1 VDRQQTAHQANE
13 EPAHTPEGHR
23 AGTDSPKGTTI
34 MTATPI
40 TVEQIDPAALLAD
53 VNIRTHASL
62 DKDFLASI
70 KELGVLVPIVAV
82 RVEAGLRVRYGH
94 RRTLAAVEAGHATV
108 PVVVVGDGNADSA
121 DEIARIVSQWHE
133 NEQRA
138 GLSTS
143 DKLAA
148 VEQLSLLGLSAGQIV
163 KRTRARKVE
172 VEQAMAA
179 SASPLARGAAQR
191 YDFLTLDAAAGVAE
205 FEDQPDTVKVLV
217 AAARKGEVD
226 FEHVLQ
232 RARDARIEANEIAA
246 LTEQATAAGVRVVA
260 RPEYGDTT
268 VRPLDELATA
278 TGDNLTPKAHSGC
291 PGHVAFIRT
300 GWRTEIV
307 YACAEWKAQG
317 HRDRFGTRRPVA
329 GTMDEAAKAERQT
342 VIANN
347 KAWRSATAVRRQF
360 LTKLLARKTP
370 PAGTSGFVAGEL
382 ARGTHQL
389 RRAMERTPE
398 LIPSLLGL
406 DPSNDRHAVA
416 NAIQTAAEGRAQ
428 VMGLA
433 VVLAAIEDS
442 TDSHTWR
449 QPDSVFA
456 RYFTFLTDNGYA
468 LSDVEQIAAAM
479 SPTPRRTRAGKPV
492 VTGDATG
499 DADAVES
506 DAA

>member
-1 VDRQQTAHQANE
+1 
-13 EPAHTPEGHR
+13 
-23 AGTDSPKGTTI
+23 

-40 TVEQIDPAALLAD
+40 TVEQIDPASLLVD
-53 VNIRTHASL
+53 VNIRTRATL

-70 KELGVLVPIVAV
+70 KDLGVLVPIVAV

-94 RRTLAAVEAGHATV
+94 RRTLAAIEAGHATV

-172 VEQAMAA
+172 VEQAIAA
-179 SASPLARGAAQR
+179 SASALAKGAAQR

-205 FEDQPDTVKVLV
+205 FENQPETVKVLV

-232 RARDARIEANEIAA
+232 RARDARTEANEIAA
-246 LTEQATAAGVRVVA
+246 LTEQVTIAGVQVVA
-260 RPEYGDTT
+260 RPEYSDKT
-268 VRPLDELATA
+268 VRPLDDLTTT
-278 TGDNLTPKAHSGC
+278 TGDKLTPTAHAGC

-307 YACAEWKAQG
+307 YACADWKAQG
-317 HRDRFGTRRPVA
+317 HRDRYSSRPVA
-329 GTMDEAAKAERQT
+329 PTMDEAARAERQT

-347 KAWRSATAVRRQF
+347 KAWKSATAVRRQF
-360 LTKLLARKTP
+360 LSKLLARKTA
-370 PAGTSGFVAGEL
+370 PAGTSGYVAGEL

-398 LIPSLLGL
+398 LVASLLGL
-406 DPSNDRHAVA
+406 DPSNDRHAVT
-416 NAIQTAAEGRAQ
+416 NAAQAATDGRAQ
-428 VMGLA
+428 IIGLA

-442 TDSHTWR
+442 TDNHTWR
-449 QPDSVFA
+449 RPDDAFA
-456 RYFTFLTDNGYA
+456 RYFAFLVANGYA
-468 LSDVEQIAAAM
+468 LSDVEQIAAATN
-479 SPTPRRTRAGKPV
+479 PTPPRRRTRAGKPL
-492 VTGDATG
+492 VTGPDMG
-499 DADAVES
+499 GADAAES
-506 DAA
+506 EAA